1 MFAVAYMSD
10 LVTWIWLQETIEITD
25 LSLCQLK
32 NYSWVHIFSTVCLRS
47 VVIVLHSYTVILN
60 TKHLMV
66 LMADSGL
73 K

>member
-1 MFAVAYMSD
+1 MSD
-10 LVTWIWLQETIEITD
+10 VVTWIWLQETIEITD
-25 LSLCQLK
+25 LSLGPLK
-32 NYSWVHIFSTVCLRS
+32 NDSLVHIFSTVYLRS
-47 VVIVLHSYTVILN
+47 VVIILHSVILN